1 MYDAPL
7 GRRNTHNVP
16 PQPSLVETTATGR
29 VHSPT
34 TMPQVTI
41 LGAIAGDVIGSAY
54 EFRPTK
60 DYHFP
65 LLTAEMD
72 ITDDSIMTL
81 AVADWLLTSPG
92 RTAENLTQGMRRLGR
107 SHPCPKGSYGG
118 RFSQWLQLDDMGPYR
133 SWGNGSAMRVS
144 PVGFAAQSLDEALAL
159 AKTSAAVTHNH
170 PEGIKGAQATAAAI
184 YLAREGQNKEA
195 IRDYLTRTFGYDLSR
210 PYAAIKPTYRFDESC
225 LGTVPEALIAFL
237 ESHDYEDAIRLTVA
251 LGGDADTMGAITG
264 GVAAAYY
271 KDVPEQIAGFARKH
285 LPTDLADILR
295 RFEETYG

>member
-1 MYDAPL
+1 
-7 GRRNTHNVP
+7 
-16 PQPSLVETTATGR
+16 
-29 VHSPT
+29 
-34 TMPQVTI
+34 MPQVTI

-54 EFRPTK
+54 EFCPTK

-92 RTAENLTQGMRRLGR
+92 RTADDLTQCMRRLGR
-107 SHPCPKGSYGG
+107 TFPCPKGSYGG
-118 RFSQWLQLDDMGPYR
+118 RFIQWLQRDDMGPYR

-144 PVGFAAQSLDEALAL
+144 PVGFAAQTLDEALAL

-184 YLAREGQNKEA
+184 YLAREGQDKQA
-195 IRDYLTRTFGYDLSR
+195 IRSYLTRTFGYDLSR
-210 PYAAIKPTYRFDESC
+210 PYAAIKPAYRFDESC
-225 LGTVPEALIAFL
+225 QGTVPESLIAFF
-237 ESHDYEDAIRLTVA
+237 ESQDYEDAIRLTVA

-271 KDVPEQIAGFARKH
+271 KDMPEQIARFARKH
-285 LPTDLADILR
+285 LPADLADILR